1 MGKKRFPL
9 ILLIFF
15 LLIGTM
21 PSYGQ
26 GSRVRFVSTQF
37 NTAEEGVK
45 FREILVGYGDVEFIG
60 QEEIPL
66 LNMMDAEAA
75 MGEGTIDVVGALH
88 GTFPTLAENEYL
100 TNLSGLLREIDAESD
115 VIDDFEEFGQLGTAN
130 NQYYIP
136 WMLATFLMAAN
147 VKALPYLPEGAD
159 INALTWDQ
167 LAEWG
172 QNIYA
177 ATGEAKIGFP
187 VDGLMH
193 RFVQG
198 YLYPSFTGGM
208 VTNFRSPEAVSMF
221 EFVRDDLWPY
231 IHPDSL
237 TYSFM
242 HEPLLSGDVWIA
254 FDHVARLVDA
264 FQQRPDE
271 FVAFP
276 APAGPAGRAYM
287 GIIVGLAIPQ
297 NAPNPDGAEDL
308 IRYLLSPEVQGQI
321 LTELGFFPVINNL
334 NFTSLPEGIVK
345 EATAVSIMSSA
356 PDTIAGLSPVGLG
369 DRANDVN
376 QIYRDTFLRI
386 VIDGENIQT
395 VLIEATAELQ
405 AILNETGAPCW
416 LPDPPS
422 FGACQIK

>member
-1 MGKKRFPL
+1 MGKIRLPL
-9 ILLIFF
+9 ILLIVC
-15 LLIGTM
+15 LTIGTM

-26 GSRVRFVSTQF
+26 GSRVRFFSTQF
-37 NTAEEGVK
+37 NTAEESLT
-45 FREILVGYGDVEFIG
+45 FREILAGYGDVEFIG

-75 MGEGTIDVVGALH
+75 IGEGTIDVVGALH
-88 GTFPTLAENEYL
+88 GTFPTLAEKNYL
-100 TNLSGLLREIDAESD
+100 TNLSGLLREIDAEND

-147 VKALPYLPEGAD
+147 VKALPYLPDGAD
-159 INALTWDQ
+159 INALTWEQ

-177 ATGEAKIGFP
+177 ATGETKIGFP

-193 RFVQG
+193 RFIQG

-208 VTNFRSPEAVSMF
+208 VTGFRSPEAASMF
-221 EFVRDDLWPY
+221 EFMRDDLWPY
-231 IHPDSL
+231 VHPDSL

-242 HEPLLSGDVWIA
+242 QEPLLAGDVWIA
-254 FDHVARLVDA
+254 FDHVARLKDA
-264 FQQRPDE
+264 FRERPDE

-287 GIIVGLAIPQ
+287 GVIVGLAIPQ

-308 IRYLLSPEVQGQI
+308 IRFLLSPEVQGQI

-345 EATAVSIMSSA
+345 EAAAVSAMSSA

-386 VIDGENIQT
+386 VLDGEDIQT
-395 VLIEATAELQ
+395 VLIEGAAELQ
-405 AILNETGAPCW
+405 AILNETKAPCW

-422 FGACQIK
+422 TGACKIE

>member
-1 MGKKRFPL
+1 MFKIRIGFIIFIICF
-9 ILLIFF
+9 IL
-15 LLIGTM
+15 GAM
-21 PSYGQ
+21 PSNGQ

-37 NTAEEGVK
+37 NTAEESVK
-45 FREILVGYGDVEFIG
+45 FREILATYGDVEFIG
-60 QEEIPL
+60 QEETPL
-66 LNMMDAEAA
+66 LNMMDAEAS
-75 MGEGTIDVVGALH
+75 MGEGTIDVIGALH
-88 GTFPTLAENEYL
+88 GTFPTLAEKEYL
-100 TNLSGLLREIDAESD
+100 TNLSGLLRDIDAEND
-115 VIDDFEEFGQLGTAN
+115 VIDDFEAFGRLGTAN

-136 WMLATFLMAAN
+136 WMLATFIMAAN
-147 VKALPYLPEGAD
+147 VKALPYLPEEAD
-159 INALTWDQ
+159 LNALTWEQ
-167 LAEWG
+167 LAQWS
-172 QNIYA
+172 QNIYD
-177 ATGEAKIGFP
+177 ATGQNKLGFP

-193 RFVQG
+193 RLIQG
-198 YLYPSFTGGM
+198 YLYPSFTGSM
-208 VTNFRSPEAVSMF
+208 VTGFRSPEAAAMF

-231 IHPDSL
+231 VNSDSL

-242 HEPLLSGDVWIA
+242 QEPLLAGDVWIA

-264 FQQRPDE
+264 FKQRPDE

-287 GIIVGLAIPQ
+287 GVIVGLAIPK

-345 EATAVSIMSSA
+345 EATAVSAMSSA

-376 QIYRDTFLRI
+376 QVYRDTFLRI
-386 VIDGENIQT
+386 VLDSEDIQT
-395 VLIEATAELQ
+395 VLTEEATELQ
-405 AILNETGAPCW
+405 AILNDTKAPCW
-416 LPDPPS
+416 LPDLPS
-422 FGACQIK
+422 IGACQIE

>member
-1 MGKKRFPL
+1 MGKIRLPL
-9 ILLIFF
+9 ILLIVC
-15 LLIGTM
+15 LTIGTM

-37 NTAEEGVK
+37 NTAEESLT
-45 FREILVGYGDVEFIG
+45 FREILAGYGDVEFIG

-75 MGEGTIDVVGALH
+75 IGEGTIDVVGALH
-88 GTFPTLAENEYL
+88 GTFPTLAEKDYL
-100 TNLSGLLREIDAESD
+100 TNLSGLLREIDAEND

-147 VKALPYLPEGAD
+147 VKALPYLPDGAD
-159 INALTWDQ
+159 INALTWEQ

-177 ATGEAKIGFP
+177 ATGETKIGFP

-193 RFVQG
+193 RFIQG

-208 VTNFRSPEAVSMF
+208 VTGFRSPEAASMF

-231 IHPDSL
+231 VHPDSL

-242 HEPLLSGDVWIA
+242 QEPLLAGDVWIA

-264 FQQRPDE
+264 FRQRPDE

-287 GIIVGLAIPQ
+287 GVIVGLAIPQ

-308 IRYLLSPEVQGQI
+308 IRFLLSPEVQGQI

-345 EATAVSIMSSA
+345 EAAAVSAMSSA

-386 VIDGENIQT
+386 VLDGEDTPT
-395 VLIEATAELQ
+395 VLIEGAAELQ

-422 FGACQIK
+422 FGACQIE